1 MTLLKFA
8 LSFFGTQLDT
18 VCMYMQLNKLP
29 KSKSK
34 FKVKGVFFCSCVQKD
49 KCQTNTLG
57 IRNFNQDGALD
68 GLLEGLLAFKAEDAS
83 CPDIDMVCCNDLD
96 VKTPGTT
103 NLDVCTDFEKDGYRF
118 VDKFFTDLTKLEHQ
132 DK

>member
-1 MTLLKFA
+1 M
-8 LSFFGTQLDT
+8 
-18 VCMYMQLNKLP
+18 
-29 KSKSK
+29 
-34 FKVKGVFFCSCVQKD
+34 
-49 KCQTNTLG
+49 G

-132 DK
+132 CGRHVIRKAI